1 MVLDVFEGVAEEGWD
16 VIGDG
21 DVLADALESIAG
33 AIDLRRDFRASRALS
48 RPDAALNQKRRDDR
62 TDRGW

>member
-21 DVLADALESIAG
+21 DVLADALERVAG
-33 AIDLRRDFRASRALS
+33 AIDLRRDFRAPHALS